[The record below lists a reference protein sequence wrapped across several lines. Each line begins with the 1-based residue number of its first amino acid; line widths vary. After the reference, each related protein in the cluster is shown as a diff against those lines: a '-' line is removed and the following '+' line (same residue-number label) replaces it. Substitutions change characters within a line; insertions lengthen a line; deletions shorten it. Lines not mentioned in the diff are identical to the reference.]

1 MTTPVIFKGRRKN
14 INFDQPTFSN
24 LDKLKDCGM
33 IINNKVFTIVQ
44 DPYLNRELQPAMN
57 GSNT

>member
-1 MTTPVIFKGRRKN
+1 MANRP
-14 INFDQPTFSN
+14 DY
-24 LDKLKDCGM
+24 GM